1 MRTTNLDPA
10 AGGWTPRLVLSF
22 ITMIMIVEA
31 ATLGYNVAL
40 TSLPSI
46 TREFPTD
53 QPGWILTAFI
63 LTGTVASALA
73 GKLADLYGKR
83 RVMVICLLI
92 SLAGA
97 VMTTF
102 APSLGVLFAGRALQ
116 GAVMPMLFLTYSLM
130 RDVYPRSILPVA
142 SALSLTGFGII
153 SICVPFLAGWL
164 IDNFGWRGLFAF
176 DVVWIS
182 VFTPMLVLTTGE
194 SPVRARSKVDVIGAA
209 LLAIGLMVLLYGV
222 SSSRTFGWGST
233 QTLLLLALGV
243 ALLAGFSVRSLTYS
257 APIVDLR
264 IFGRRGLVLAA
275 VTASCA
281 YGAAALSGLMAPL
294 LAMTP
299 RQTGGD
305 YGLGFTAGE
314 FAYVNA
320 SLSVAMVV
328 FGFITGKLLNRYGA
342 AALMKVGLTA
352 MALSGLQYMF
362 FHDTYVQL
370 LTAAILMGVG
380 QGLSFGSIPGIVI
393 ASAPA
398 DQQGSLAAMVQV
410 TYGAIVGILPIVLF
424 SILTGY
430 ITSSGPTGV
439 VYSSAGFRAGG
450 LMIVAVTGVGL
461 LLASTVLRTKRSD
474 TILSSE
480 NVSISQ
486 AARKDAQVEITSI
499 PVSDTAVAAGRM
511 DRG

>member
-1 MRTTNLDPA
+1 
-10 AGGWTPRLVLSF
+10 
-22 ITMIMIVEA
+22 MIMIVEA

-46 TREFPTD
+46 TREFPTN

-83 RVMVICLLI
+83 RIMVICLLI

-97 VMTTF
+97 VTTTL

-142 SALSLTGFGII
+142 TAVSLTGIGVI

-164 IDNFGWRGLFAF
+164 IDSFGWRGLFAF
-176 DVVWIS
+176 DVVWIA
-182 VFTPMLVLTTGE
+182 VFTPILLLTTRE
-194 SPVRARSKVDVIGAA
+194 SPVRARSKVDVIGGA
-209 LLAIGLMVLLYGV
+209 LLAFGLVVLLYGV
-222 SSSRTFGWGST
+222 SSSRAFGWGST
-233 QTLLLLALGV
+233 RTLLLLALGV
-243 ALLAGFSVRSLTYS
+243 VLLAGFAVRSLTYS

-275 VTASCA
+275 ITASCA

-320 SLSVAMVV
+320 PLSLAMVV
-328 FGFITGKLLNRYGA
+328 FGFITGKLMNRYGA
-342 AALMKVGLTA
+342 AALMKAGLAA

-370 LTAAILMGVG
+370 LIAAILMGVG

-430 ITSSGPTGV
+430 ITSSGPAGV
-439 VYSSAGFRAGG
+439 VYSSAGFRTGG
-450 LMIVAVTGVGL
+450 LLIVAVTVVGL
-461 LLASTVLRTKRSD
+461 LLASTVLRTRRSD
-474 TILSSE
+474 TTLSPDDSKL
-480 NVSISQ
+480 SISQ
-486 AARKDAQVEITSI
+486 PARKGVQIEITPI
-499 PVSDTAVAAGRM
+499 PVSDAAVATGRM